1 MNPKYKIIWTSVAE
15 NDLKNIIEYISVD
28 SPQNAI
34 KILEKI
40 KKKASNLY
48 TLSGRG
54 RIVPELQG
62 QGILQYREFKIRG
75 RHTYFYQTANYADKY
90 FSSASLTILLRLV
103 PLALA
108 KNDALRWRLLPVR
121 RFRLCYCHSI

>member
-48 TLSGRG
+48 TLSERG

-62 QGILQYREFKIRG
+62 QGILQYRELVIPPWRLIYRIDERKIYVLSVIDSR
-75 RHTYFYQTANYADKY
+75 QNVED
-90 FSSASLTILLRLV
+90 ILLTRL
-103 PLALA
+103 
-108 KNDALRWRLLPVR
+108 
-121 RFRLCYCHSI
+121 I

>member
-48 TLSGRG
+48 TLSERG

-62 QGILQYREFKIRG
+62 QGILQYRELVIPPWRLIYRIDERKIYVLSVIDSR
-75 RHTYFYQTANYADKY
+75 QNVED
-90 FSSASLTILLRLV
+90 ILLNRL
-103 PLALA
+103 
-108 KNDALRWRLLPVR
+108 
-121 RFRLCYCHSI
+121 I